1 MKKLF
6 LFFLSIG
13 ISLQAVAGYVEGE
26 NAFNEQNYALAFDE
40 FLPLAEEGDYR
51 SQYYIGY
58 LYVNGLGVQKDGKK
72 GVEYLQKAVDQN
84 HDMAQALMG
93 YLYSEGLFVRKDKKK
108 ALELYQL
115 AAASNNIS
123 ANLNLGV
130 MYYKGDSVPR
140 DYDMALQYFSKVPL
154 ESNPIVCRYL
164 GDIYYNNPA
173 LKDYKKASQYYELSA
188 RQNDLNA
195 YYNLG
200 EMYRTGTGMEKDIKT
215 AITYHKYAA
224 SKGYVASQYILG
236 VIYANGEGVA
246 KDKYKAVAWLQIAS
260 DQGMEA
266 AKEAMDKLTKNMSL
280 TDVQSV
286 SRQVVLIQQNEMGKI
301 DPPFDPQT
309 KMEGV
314 AALEGVAQQPRQKRR
329 RTLRRRRR

>member
-1 MKKLF
+1 MRKLF
-6 LFFLSIG
+6 LFFLFVG
-13 ISLQAVAGYVEGE
+13 VALRVEAGYVEGE
-26 NAFNEQNYALAFDE
+26 KAFNEQDYSLAFTE
-40 FLPLAEEGDYR
+40 FLPDADAGDYR

-115 AAASNNIS
+115 AADSNNVS

-140 DYDMALQYFSKVPL
+140 DYDMALQYFNKVPL
-154 ESNPIVCRYL
+154 SSNPVVCRYL
-164 GDIYYNNPA
+164 GDIYYNNPS
-173 LKDYKKASQYYELSA
+173 LRDYKKASQYYELAA
-188 RQNDLNA
+188 RQKDLNA

-200 EMYRTGTGMEKDIKT
+200 EMYRTGRGTEKNFKQAMI
-215 AITYHKYAA
+215 YHKYAA
-224 SKGYVASQYILG
+224 SQGYSASQYVLG
-236 VIYANGEGVA
+236 IMHANGEGVS
-246 KDKYKAVAWLQIAS
+246 KDKHKAAAWLQISS
-260 DQGMEA
+260 DQGLKT
-266 AKEAMDKLTKNMSL
+266 AKEAFETLVKNMSL
-280 TDVQSV
+280 TDMHSV
-286 SRQVVLIQQNEMGKI
+286 SRQVVLIQQKEMGKI
-301 DPPFDPQT
+301 EAPFDPATQ
-309 KMEGV
+309 MENV
-314 AALEGVAQQPRQKRR
+314 DSLEGVAQQPRQKRR